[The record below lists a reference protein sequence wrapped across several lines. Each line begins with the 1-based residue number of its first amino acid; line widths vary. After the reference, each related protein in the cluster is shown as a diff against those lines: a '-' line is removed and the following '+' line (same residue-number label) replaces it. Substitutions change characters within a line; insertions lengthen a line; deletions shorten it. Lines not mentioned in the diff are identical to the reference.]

1 MVPSG
6 QKPLWW
12 DFVWND
18 TSDLTISRI
27 GYVGGGPT
35 GQLFN
40 KPASNINIS
49 LNRGGAP
56 STSTANYDAITP
68 PVNVVNDSS
77 DPWTSYDHSQA
88 LPNNQL
94 MISSGTI
101 ISGTPGTSITAYLN
115 PYTDYSGYY
124 NQTQNYTNQNTSGDQ
139 AQSWSYGANILYD
152 SSITPIAGGS
162 SVLIKWIVIEV
173 DNPNTSGTNQNSNL
187 EIKDEN
193 GNTLKLGEDYLLFYM
208 ERNFNNT
215 PGSYTV
221 EGVGRSYTPWMDC
234 SNKNFST
241 TNLKTFTTAQS
252 ATQKGTGN
260 GAYDTTN
267 TTGHP
272 IKKFGGT
279 NRVKQYYRIGL
290 VNGSGKHIFKYK
302 FDLWIIILFIK

>member
-1 MVPSG
+1 VDQPVNFS
-6 QKPLWW
+6 
-12 DFVWND
+12 
-18 TSDLTISRI
+18 
-27 GYVGGGPT
+27 T
-35 GQLFN
+35 GKLFN
-40 KPASNINIS
+40 KPATNIIIS
-49 LNRGGAP
+49 LNGGGAP

-68 PVNVVNDSS
+68 PVNAGVFP
-77 DPWTSYDHSQA
+77 DPWTSYDHTQM
-88 LPNNQL
+88 LPANQL

-101 ISGTPGTSITAYLN
+101 ISGNPTTSITGYLN
-115 PYTDYSGYY
+115 PYTDYSGFYD
-124 NQTQNYTNQNTSGDQ
+124 QTQNYTNQNTSGDQ

-152 SSITPIAGGS
+152 SSITPITGGS
-162 SVLIKWIVIEV
+162 SVVLKWIVIEV

-187 EIKDEN
+187 DISGNN

-208 ERNFNNT
+208 ERNYANT

-241 TNLKTFTTAQS
+241 TNLKTFSTAQS

-272 IKKFGGT
+272 IKKFGAT
-279 NRVKQYYRIGL
+279 NRVRQYYRIGL
-290 VNGSGKHIFKYK
+290 VNGSGKHISKITLTYG
-302 FDLWIIILFIK
+302 